1 MTEARAFAL
10 MPLGEG
16 GLHFRSTL
24 RSRIEALAMQ
34 RHWPLAAQGFVL
46 CVVSTALFLA
56 CGTAAGPPVGSD
68 ALSINGHRISYGYE
82 FAPTSP
88 GVLLNT
94 EAPARSTN
102 DEGRLVPE
110 AIENVARREAV
121 TDAVSA
127 CYDAGRRKNADL
139 SGNVN
144 VKVVIG
150 EEGTTKDASDEKS
163 TLPDQDVVQC
173 IIGVFREI
181 RYPASHDGN
190 IAVIFPIQLG
200 S

>member
-1 MTEARAFAL
+1 
-10 MPLGEG
+10 
-16 GLHFRSTL
+16 L

-34 RHWPLAAQGFVL
+34 RHWPLVAQAFVL

-56 CGTAAGPPVGSD
+56 CGTGAGPTVGSD
-68 ALSINGHRISYGYE
+68 ALSIHGHRISYGYE

-88 GVLLNT
+88 GDPPSAQ
-94 EAPARSTN
+94 APPHSTN
-102 DEGRLVPE
+102 AEGRLVPE
-110 AIENVARREAV
+110 AIENVARRDAV
-121 TDAVSA
+121 TDAISA
-127 CYDAGRRKNADL
+127 CYDAGRRKNASL

-150 EEGTTKDASDEKS
+150 ESGITRDASDEKS
-163 TLPDQDVVQC
+163 TLPDQEVVQC
-173 IIGVFREI
+173 VIGVFREI

-190 IAVIFPIQLG
+190 IAVIIPLRLG